1 MIGRLSASGVVVA
14 AMLVAVA
21 PAPSWAQYNS
31 FEDACAGET
40 HEITVNYACGSFLAE
55 RKATGRKLAW
65 GHANRGW
72 ARFMMVPAKGTNDY
86 GPALADFEAALK
98 IDPKLAYPLYGRG
111 MVRLRQ
117 GDVARGNADIA
128 AATKAQPDIAR
139 QFEKPMKR
147 P

>member
-1 MIGRLSASGVVVA
+1 MIGKLPASGVVVA

-21 PAPSWAQYNS
+21 PAPSWAQYKS

-40 HEITVNYACGSFLAE
+40 YFLMVEYACDSFLAE
-55 RKATGRKLAW
+55 RTASGRKLAW

-72 ARFMMVPAKGTNDY
+72 GRFMMVPAQGKNDY
-86 GPALADFEAALK
+86 GRALADFEAALK

-117 GDVARGNADIA
+117 GDVAKGNADIA
-128 AATKAQPDIAR
+128 AATKAQPDIAS